1 MKLNRMKGSFY
12 ANLQLLNATKLQD
25 LVSEIKTLGND
36 GFKLEKV
43 SVNSYDAVND
53 QMTLAIQAFAVCQTI
68 LDLEGIVVDNL
79 LGKQKKSINLASGSA
94 GQCDISV
101 QTGVLVG
108 EPKFDIHVLMTQSSD
123 QKLLEISR
131 TINMDEITYP

>member
-12 ANLQLLNATKLQD
+12 ANLQLLNATKFQE

-43 SVNSYDAVND
+43 SVNSYDVVND

-101 QTGVLVG
+101 QTGVIGG